1 MCIVLLTTAHPSYAL
16 IVIDNRDEFILRPT
30 SRPHWWTA
38 IASRQPSRTST
49 PIPQQAASTTNGD
62 SNGLAPGPNG
72 EEVQHILSSRDLQR
86 SEKGTWLGITKSGHF
101 AVLTN
106 YRETNTNDASHP
118 VHGTRSRGGMVTA
131 WLSSSSEDSV
141 KDFVANMLADGGCK
155 NVGGFSL
162 ICGKLRKKRQSS
174 KVGKD
179 GNNNLEPLAILSNR
193 SDTADEVPWV
203 AKERGEVY
211 GLSNTSFDDPAT
223 WPKVEAGK
231 RMLTEVIAE
240 AAQKNLDEE
249 QLRSRLFSIL
259 DQDTL
264 PISPDMSFEEYIALL
279 KQSIFI
285 PAIGDEEHRLAMEKA
300 TAQGIPN
307 PQWNDAMQEVR
318 GEERP
323 DEQTT
328 GFGTGMYGTQRQ
340 TVLLVDWDGNVTYT
354 ERALWDSNGNP
365 VKRGK
370 GDMTFKFKIEGWDN
384 SQ

>member
-38 IASRQPSRTST
+38 LASRQPSRTST
-49 PIPQQAASTTNGD
+49 PQPMANG
-62 SNGLAPGPNG
+62 NGLVANG

-86 SEKGTWLGITKSGHF
+86 SEKGTWLGVTKSGHF

-131 WLSSSSEDSV
+131 WLGSSSQETV
-141 KDFVANMLADGGCK
+141 KDFVSGMLADGGCK
-155 NVGGFSL
+155 HVGGFSL
-162 ICGKLRKKRQSS
+162 ICGKLRKRTSENEKGQ
-174 KVGKD
+174 K
-179 GNNNLEPLAILSNR
+179 NLEPLAILSNR
-193 SDTADEVPWV
+193 SDTADQVPWI
-203 AKERGEVY
+203 AKERGEVH

-231 RMLTEVIAE
+231 RMLTEVIEE
-240 AAQKNLDEE
+240 AKSQTFSED
-249 QLRSRLFSIL
+249 QLRERLFSIL

-264 PISPDMSFEEYIALL
+264 PISDDASFEEYIAVL

-285 PAIGDEEHRLAMEKA
+285 PAIGDEDHRLAMEKA
-300 TAQGIPN
+300 MAQGIPQ
-307 PQWNDAMQEVR
+307 PQWQDAMQEVR

-323 DEQTT
+323 DEQTA

-340 TVLLVDWDGNVTYT
+340 TVVLVDWDGNVTYT
-354 ERALWDSNGNP
+354 ERALWDSNGNS
-365 VKRGK
+365 VDRGK
-370 GDMTFKFKIEGWDN
+370 GDMTFKFKIEGWND
-384 SQ
+384 S